1 MADPANGNP
10 SADDMQEQER
20 RREEEAKA
28 AEERRLK
35 EAHDKE
41 TEDRRRADLDN
52 TVAHTAPADPF
63 LNTQGEISLSLSL
76 SPPRST

>member
-10 SADDMQEQER
+10 SADDIQEQER
-20 RREEEAKA
+20 RREQEAKA

-35 EAHDKE
+35 EVHDKE
-41 TEDRRRADLDN
+41 TDDRHRADMDN

-63 LNTQGEISLSLSL
+63 VNTLGEISHPIFL
-76 SPPRST
+76 SPP

>member
-10 SADDMQEQER
+10 SADNVQEQER

-35 EAHDKE
+35 EVHDKE
-41 TEDRRRADLDN
+41 VEDRRRADLYN
-52 TVAHTAPADPF
+52 SVAHTAPAEPF
-63 LNTQGEISLSLSL
+63 LNAQGETPLSFFLH
-76 SPPRST
+76 P